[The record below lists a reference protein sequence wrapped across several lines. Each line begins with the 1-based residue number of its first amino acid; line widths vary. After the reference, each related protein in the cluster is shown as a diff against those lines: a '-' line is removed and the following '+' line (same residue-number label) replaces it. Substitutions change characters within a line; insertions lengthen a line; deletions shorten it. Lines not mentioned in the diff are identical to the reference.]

1 MHTLA
6 ALVAH
11 HAAAQ
16 CALARA
22 NITVVGRPLP
32 VVQGLLRTALRA
44 PTPAERAAGDAV
56 LAALCVGNGA
66 VQMELLATV
75 TPVAPGELMQEKR
88 RRQGCAC
95 GER

>member
-6 ALVAH
+6 KLVDG

-16 CALARA
+16 TALARA

-32 VVQGLLRTALRA
+32 VVQALLRTALRA

-56 LAALCVGNGA
+56 LRALCFRNGG

-75 TPVAPGELMQEKR
+75 TPVPPGERME
-88 RRQGCAC
+88 
-95 GER
+95 